1 VVRNTNELISKT
13 YELRKRDMTD
23 VWPWRLDPGRLMRRR
38 SSAVSPL
45 MPRSISNN
53 ASMRLT
59 ASNANGEIAAVPL
72 RRRAFAPIS
81 TSSKNC
87 LLAWA
92 QHRAAM
98 IGPVDREGS

>member
-1 VVRNTNELISKT
+1 
-13 YELRKRDMTD
+13 
-23 VWPWRLDPGRLMRRR
+23 
-38 SSAVSPL
+38 
-45 MPRSISNN
+45 
-53 ASMRLT
+53 MRLT